1 MSENQEPDALIRW
14 SELARE
20 NAENAIVSSMF
31 EATLNST
38 EHIERFSTWLLVGT
52 AAIASFFIINSDKL
66 IPYISELGYK
76 WCAVI
81 LCFSCIWGF
90 ASKVF
95 SVLCQIGIQSG
106 NNSKT
111 TFEAHIAKYEE
122 EEAELLKT
130 AKNNGVNIETGV
142 RIDVIMEKFLAP
154 APTVVRKLMLRNI
167 KKHRSSVHA
176 QYLSTLPNLH
186 RQGFSAG
193 IQAVSFLAFLVV
205 GFYYAIISF
214 A

>member
-1 MSENQEPDALIRW
+1 MSENREPDALMRW
-14 SELARE
+14 NELARE

-52 AAIASFFIINSDKL
+52 AAIASFFLINGDKL

-76 WCAVI
+76 WCAVT
-81 LCFSCIWGF
+81 LCFSCMWGF

-106 NNSKT
+106 NNART
-111 TFEAHIAKYEE
+111 TFEVHMAKYEE
-122 EEAELLKT
+122 EEERILATAE
-130 AKNNGVNIETGV
+130 NNGVNIETGI
-142 RIDVIMEKFLAP
+142 RIDAIMEKFLAP
-154 APTVVRKLMLRNI
+154 APTLVRKLMLRNI
-167 KKHRSSVHA
+167 KKHSRSVHA

-193 IQAVSFLAFLVV
+193 LQVISFLAFLVV
-205 GFYYAIISF
+205 GFYYAITTF
-214 A
+214 D